1 MREMKDQAL
10 EIINTLIR
18 ELKQAK
24 SQAKSQ
30 MDALNKKIE
39 KLESPVVYRR
49 DYTKSKNVDRILADS
64 RDAMERNIE
73 RITKEIANAKQ
84 K

>member
-1 MREMKDQAL
+1 
-10 EIINTLIR
+10 
-18 ELKQAK
+18 
-24 SQAKSQ
+24 